1 VWGGVPTKTD
11 RPKFDIATHYSY
23 KTEKH
28 KWVLR
33 ATMSYNRS
41 PYMRGVVEEH
51 WWPFDVKCY
60 WVYRR
65 PHHYYADG
73 KAQVKKAKKVP
84 TSNKF
89 GMLRYDVQAKDDT
102 DTALINGFSKLNED
116 CMNEIKKYLFRE
128 KREEA
133 ARKIQRAWKQYLDT
147 YYGMDS
153 DEEDDRYS
161 DWWA

>member
-1 VWGGVPTKTD
+1 MRVREAKND

-33 ATMSYNRS
+33 AIMSYNRS

-60 WVYRR
+60 WVSKR
-65 PHHYYADG
+65 PRHYYADG
-73 KAQVKKAKKVP
+73 KVQVKKATRVP

-89 GMLRYDVQAKDDT
+89 GMLRYDVQAKDNN

-147 YYGMDS
+147 YYDS
-153 DEEDDRYS
+153 DDEDDRYS

>member
-1 VWGGVPTKTD
+1 VRVREAKND

-33 ATMSYNRS
+33 ATMSYNRG
-41 PYMRGVVEEH
+41 PYERGVVEEH

-65 PHHYYADG
+65 PRHYYADG
-73 KAQVKKAKKVP
+73 GAQVKKAKKVP

-89 GMLRYDVQAKDDT
+89 GMLRYDVQAKDNN

-147 YYGMDS
+147 YYDS
-153 DEEDDRYS
+153 DDEDDLVGRYS